1 MMYNTLSE
9 LPKFLGALYGGL
21 VIGLLYDVFRLFR
34 LPFSKLRIVVGIL
47 DALFYAVAG
56 VVAALTLL
64 YVNNGAPRVYLL
76 LGLALG
82 AFLYVKT
89 VSRLFTAIIKA
100 ISTAFSKKAPAEK
113 KAQAFRG

>member
-34 LPFSKLRIVVGIL
+34 LPFSKLRLVVGLL
-47 DALFYAVAG
+47 DALFYAAAG

-64 YVNNGAPRVYLL
+64 YVNDGAPRIYLF

-89 VSRLFTAIIKA
+89 VSRLFSAMFKA
-100 ISTAFSKKAPAEK
+100 ISTAFRKKAPNEK
-113 KAQAFRG
+113 KTQAFRV